1 MNSSAHYLSMTPA
14 SGRFSQ
20 PLTKADYETLA
31 AFRYD
36 IRRFLRFSE
45 EAARA
50 AGLTP
55 RHHQALLAIKGFSQR
70 ERVTIGE
77 LADQLQVAHH
87 SAVGLV
93 DRLASQ
99 NLVEREY
106 GQEDRRNVYVRLSR
120 EGCKLLRKLS
130 AAHRAE
136 ISRISP
142 HLRHVLESLIPDGE
156 RMRRRTE

>member
-1 MNSSAHYLSMTPA
+1 MRPAYERSS
-14 SGRFSQ
+14 R

-31 AFRYD
+31 ALRYD

-55 RHHQALLAIKGFSQR
+55 RHYQALLAIKGFPQR
-70 ERVTIGE
+70 ERVTMGE
-77 LADQLQVAHH
+77 LAEQLQVAHH

-93 DRLASQ
+93 NRLASQ

-106 GQEDRRNVYVRLSR
+106 SHEDRRNVYVKLSR
-120 EGCKLLRKLS
+120 DGSKLLGKLS
-130 AAHRAE
+130 EAHRTE
-136 ISRISP
+136 IGRISP
-142 HLRHVLESLIPDGE
+142 HLRWLLESLAPDGE
-156 RMRRRTE
+156 RVSCEME

>member
-1 MNSSAHYLSMTPA
+1 MKAAY
-14 SGRFSQ
+14 GRRSW
-20 PLTKADYETLA
+20 PLAKGDYEALA
-31 AFRYD
+31 ALRYD

-55 RHHQALLAIKGFSQR
+55 RHYQALLAIKGFPQR

-93 DRLASQ
+93 NRLASQ
-99 NLVEREY
+99 NLVEREC
-106 GQEDRRNVYVRLSR
+106 GQEDRRNVYVKLSR
-120 EGCKLLRKLS
+120 EGSKLLGKLS
-130 AAHRAE
+130 GAHRTE

-142 HLRHVLESLIPDGE
+142 HIGQLLDSLILDGK
-156 RMRRRTE
+156 RMDHRTEYW

>member
-1 MNSSAHYLSMTPA
+1 MKPA
-14 SGRFSQ
+14 YECRSW

-31 AFRYD
+31 ALRYD

-45 EAARA
+45 EGARA

-55 RHHQALLAIKGFSQR
+55 RQYQALLAIKGFPQR

-77 LADQLQVAHH
+77 LANQLQVAHH

-93 DRLASQ
+93 NRLVSQ

-106 GQEDRRNVYVRLSR
+106 GLEDRRNVYVKLSR
-120 EGCKLLRKLS
+120 EGCKLLGKLS
-130 AAHRAE
+130 EAHRTE
-136 ISRISP
+136 IGRISP
-142 HLRHVLESLIPDGE
+142 HIRQLLENIILDGK
-156 RMRRRTE
+156 RLRRRTEYY

>member
-1 MNSSAHYLSMTPA
+1 MKPA
-14 SGRFSQ
+14 YEHRSR

-31 AFRYD
+31 ALRYD

-55 RHHQALLAIKGFSQR
+55 RHYQALLAIKGFPQR

-77 LADQLQVAHH
+77 LANQLQVAHH

-93 DRLASQ
+93 NRLALQ

-106 GQEDRRNVYVRLSR
+106 AQENRRNVYVKLTR
-120 EGCKLLRKLS
+120 EGSKLLGKLS
-130 AAHRAE
+130 EAHRTE

-142 HLRHVLESLIPDGE
+142 HIRQLLENIILDGKLI
-156 RMRRRTE
+156 RRRTEY

>member
-1 MNSSAHYLSMTPA
+1 MKPA
-14 SGRFSQ
+14 YQGRSW
-20 PLTKADYETLA
+20 PLAKVEYETLA
-31 AFRYD
+31 ALRYD

-55 RHHQALLAIKGFSQR
+55 RHYQALLAIKGFPQR

-93 DRLASQ
+93 NRLVSQ
-99 NLVEREY
+99 SLVEREY
-106 GQEDRRNVYVRLSR
+106 GQEDRRNVYVKLSR
-120 EGCKLLRKLS
+120 EGSRLLAKLS
-130 AAHRAE
+130 EAHRRE
-136 ISRISP
+136 INRISP
-142 HLRHVLESLIPDGE
+142 HIRQLLENVILDGE
-156 RMRRRTE
+156 RIGHEME

>member
-1 MNSSAHYLSMTPA
+1 MELAGMNSAYEI
-14 SGRFSQ
+14 RSQ
-20 PLTKADYETLA
+20 PVAKADYETLA
-31 AFRYD
+31 ALRYD

-45 EAARA
+45 EAAHA

-55 RHHQALLAIKGFSQR
+55 RHYQALLAIKGFPRR

-93 DRLASQ
+93 NRLTSK

-106 GQEDRRNVYVRLSR
+106 GQEDRRNVYVKLSR
-120 EGCKLLRKLS
+120 EGSKLMGKLS
-130 AAHRAE
+130 EAHRRE

-142 HLRHVLESLIPDGE
+142 HLRQVLESLVPDGE
-156 RMRRRTE
+156 PVRRRTG

>member
-1 MNSSAHYLSMTPA
+1 MTPA
-14 SGRFSQ
+14 YERPFQ
-20 PLTKADYETLA
+20 PLAKTDYETLA

-50 AGLTP
+50 AGLTA
-55 RHHQALLAIKGFSQR
+55 RHHQALLAIKGFPQR

-93 DRLASQ
+93 GRLVSQ

-106 GQEDRRNVYVRLSR
+106 GHEDRRNVYVKLNR
-120 EGCKLLRKLS
+120 EGSKRLGKLS

-136 ISRISP
+136 INRIGP
-142 HLRHVLESLIPDGE
+142 HLRHLLESLILDGE
-156 RMRRRTE
+156 RMRRRRE